1 MTNYTN
7 LKPFM
12 ARDIEDWGSVV
23 SDDYKSFQTK
33 YRNFLKKLCKE
44 NGYELV
50 RFNPNHYCF
59 TCFVKGNDK
68 FVYISIS
75 DVRYFNKEWFNHI
88 LIRNAQHE
96 KDYTGGFNQYTSLPC
111 LETKIQSMLG

>member
-1 MTNYTN
+1 MTDYKN
-7 LKPFM
+7 LKPYM
-12 ARDIEDWGSVV
+12 TRSIEDWGVIV
-23 SDDYKSFQTK
+23 SNDYNAFQTK
-33 YRNFLKKLCKE
+33 YKNFLKKLCKE

-59 TCFVKGNDK
+59 SCFIKGNDK

-75 DVRYFNKEWFNHI
+75 DVRYFSNEWFNNI
-88 LIRNAQHE
+88 LIRTVNHE
-96 KDYTGGFNQYTSLPC
+96 KDYHGGTNQYTSLPC